1 MVNGIDWL
9 ALTKIDVS
17 DFVPEIPFITGY
29 EMDGRDV
36 EEFRGVDYGNYTPV
50 FGRRVRGSMKTT
62 RGVQNYAD
70 LSESAKEIVNVWN
83 DVVPVG
89 IVSTG
94 PESHETIF
102 MQPFSE

>member
-1 MVNGIDWL
+1 MEGG
-9 ALTKIDVS
+9 
-17 DFVPEIPFITGY
+17 E
-29 EMDGRDV
+29 V
-36 EEFRGVDYGNYTPV
+36 EEFRGVDYGKYTPV
-50 FGRRVRGSMKTT
+50 FGRRVRGSMETT

-70 LSESAKEIVNVWN
+70 LSRSAKEIVNVWN

-102 MQPFSE
+102 MEAFA